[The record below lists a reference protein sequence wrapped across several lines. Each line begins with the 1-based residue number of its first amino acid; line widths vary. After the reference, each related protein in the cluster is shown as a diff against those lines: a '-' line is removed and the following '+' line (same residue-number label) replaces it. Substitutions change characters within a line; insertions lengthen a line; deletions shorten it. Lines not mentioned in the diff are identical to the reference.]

1 MNIANIST
9 DYVRFTQNDGSR
21 IEITPGESANVDID
35 RDSMHVVAK
44 SAARLIVVGVN
55 ERTAAKV
62 ARETVP
68 GPAPIAV
75 EEDSADAE

>member
-9 DYVRFTQNDGSR
+9 DFVRFTQNDGSR
-21 IEITPGESANVDID
+21 VEIAPGESANVDID
-35 RDSMHVVAK
+35 RDNIHVVAK
-44 SAARLIVVGVN
+44 ANARLIVVGGN

-68 GPAPIAV
+68 APIAV
-75 EEDSADAE
+75 EEDSVNAE

>member
-21 IEITPGESANVDID
+21 VEIAPGESANVDID
-35 RDSMHVVAK
+35 RDNIHVVAK
-44 SAARLIVVGVN
+44 ANARLIVVGGN

-62 ARETVP
+62 ARETLP
-68 GPAPIAV
+68 GPIAV
-75 EEDSADAE
+75 EEDSVNAE

>member
-1 MNIANIST
+1 
-9 DYVRFTQNDGSR
+9 
-21 IEITPGESANVDID
+21 
-35 RDSMHVVAK
+35 MHVVAK